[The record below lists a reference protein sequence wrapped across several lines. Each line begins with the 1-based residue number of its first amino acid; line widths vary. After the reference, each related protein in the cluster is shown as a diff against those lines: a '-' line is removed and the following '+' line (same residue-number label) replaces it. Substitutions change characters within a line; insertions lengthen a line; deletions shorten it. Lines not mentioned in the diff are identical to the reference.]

1 MKKEIKVEWC
11 EEFIK
16 DAFGKHHPFAG
27 KNPGIE
33 ISCFWQ
39 KAEAAGLWHKG
50 EYGGP
55 MSKAL
60 EKLTDVECVLDD
72 NGHFSYAVFRMKK
85 EVA

>member
-16 DAFGKHHPFAG
+16 AAFGKHHPFAG

-33 ISCFWQ
+33 ISCFWK
-39 KAEAAGLWHKG
+39 KAEESGLWHKG

-55 MSKAL
+55 MSEAL
-60 EKLTDVECVLDD
+60 EKLTDVECVRDD
-72 NGHFSYAVFRMKK
+72 NGHFCYAVFRMKK
-85 EVA
+85 EVE